1 MALERSPFLKLDKQ
15 MVLGELKSVG
25 SRDPDVL
32 HNKKEQILTLA
43 RFPKLAGVYI
53 MVMGGL
59 CTALILLA
67 FIGIPLLFL
76 GWWMRRR
83 GVQNLVVVEQAWN
96 EFTGAPQPRAV
107 GSMDKG
113 MSVA

>member
-25 SRDPDVL
+25 SRDPDIL
-32 HNKKEQILTLA
+32 HNKKAQLLTLA
-43 RFPKLAGVYI
+43 KFPKHAGVYV
-53 MVMGGL
+53 MVMGAG

-67 FIGIPLLFL
+67 VIGIPLLIL

-83 GVQNLVVVEQAWN
+83 GIQNVAVVEEAWD
-96 EFTGAPQPRAV
+96 EFMGVAPARVVGAVSA
-107 GSMDKG
+107 
-113 MSVA
+113 A

>member
-15 MVLGELKSVG
+15 MVIGELKSVG

-32 HNKKEQILTLA
+32 HNKKTQIMTIA
-43 RFPKLAGVYI
+43 KFPKHAGVYV

-59 CTALILLA
+59 CTALIIMA
-67 FIGIPLLFL
+67 FIGIPLLIL

-83 GVQNLVVVEQAWN
+83 GIANVAAVEEGWN
-96 EFTGAPQPRAV
+96 DFMGLAPAKVV
-107 GSMDKG
+107 GS
-113 MSVA
+113 VHAA

>member
-15 MVLGELKSVG
+15 MVIGELKSVG

-32 HNKKEQILTLA
+32 HNKKTQIMTIA
-43 RFPKLAGVYI
+43 KFPKHAGLYI

-67 FIGIPLLFL
+67 FIGIPLLIL

-83 GVQNLVVVEQAWN
+83 GVANVAVVEAGWN
-96 EFTGAPQPRAV
+96 EFMGLPAAKVV
-107 GSMDKG
+107 GS
-113 MSVA
+113 VQAA

>member
-15 MVLGELKSVG
+15 MVVGELKSIG

-32 HNKKEQILTLA
+32 HIRKTQIMVIA
-43 RFPKLAGVYI
+43 KFPKHAGTYI

-67 FIGIPLLFL
+67 FIGIPLLIL

-83 GVQNLVVVEQAWN
+83 GAANVVAVEEGWN
-96 EFTGAPQPRAV
+96 EFMALAPARVLGTVHA
-107 GSMDKG
+107 
-113 MSVA
+113 A

>member
-15 MVLGELKSVG
+15 MVIGELKSVG

-32 HNKKEQILTLA
+32 HNKKIQIMTIA
-43 RFPKLAGVYI
+43 KFPKHAGVYI

-67 FIGIPLLFL
+67 FIGIPLLIL

-83 GVQNLVVVEQAWN
+83 GVANVAAVEEGWN
-96 EFTGAPQPRAV
+96 EFMGIAPARVVGAVSA
-107 GSMDKG
+107 
-113 MSVA
+113 A

>member
-32 HNKKEQILTLA
+32 HNKKAQLLTLA
-43 RFPKLAGVYI
+43 KFPKYAGVYV
-53 MVMGGL
+53 MVMGAG
-59 CTALILLA
+59 CTALVLLA
-67 FIGIPLLFL
+67 VIGIPLLFL

-83 GVQNLVVVEQAWN
+83 GIQNVAVLEEAWDEFMGLSPARVV
-96 EFTGAPQPRAV
+96 GAVSA
-107 GSMDKG
+107 
-113 MSVA
+113 A

>member
-15 MVLGELKSVG
+15 MVIGELKTVG

-32 HNKKEQILTLA
+32 HNKKTQILTLA
-43 RFPKLAGVYI
+43 KFPKHVGVYI
-53 MVMGGL
+53 MVMGAG

-67 FIGIPLLFL
+67 FIGIPMLIL

-83 GVQNLVVVEQAWN
+83 GVQNVVVVEEAWN
-96 EFTGAPQPRAV
+96 EFTGGPAPRAMNAV
-107 GSMDKG
+107 H
-113 MSVA
+113 AA

>member
-15 MVLGELKSVG
+15 MVIGELKAVG

-32 HNKKEQILTLA
+32 HNAKSKIMTIA
-43 RFPKLAGVYI
+43 KFPKHAGVYI

-67 FIGIPLLFL
+67 FIGIPLLIL

-83 GVQNLVVVEQAWN
+83 GVANVAAVEAGRN
-96 EFTGAPQPRAV
+96 EFMGLPPAKVV
-107 GSMDKG
+107 GS
-113 MSVA
+113 VQAA